1 MSTGKICCLN
11 NIGNFFSRRYHT
23 NEAVKYLESAL
34 EQARAVYVGKPHLK
48 VALTLSNLGV
58 ALKRAEKSEESLPY
72 FQEAK
77 EIMNQILGP
86 DHTHPITSDILN
98 NLGTIYQDLLRP
110 EEALQCYKD
119 VHKMNSTIY
128 GEDGVSDAMATVFS
142 NIACVSEELEDFDQ
156 AKEYYIKAVE
166 IVRKITS
173 TKNTSPGLVSSLY
186 GLSSICEILGEKEES
201 LKHLEEAR
209 EVSKSAGSETLMV
222 ATVLLELGM
231 KYNEHGCVEK
241 GKICLQETKE
251 IAESLAQGDNG
262 SSDSAMDLL
271 ELLKNV

>member
-1 MSTGKICCLN
+1 MHALKQSSLLSTGKICCLN
-11 NIGNFFSRRYHT
+11 NLGNFFSRRYHT

-34 EQARAVYVGKPHLK
+34 EQARAVYVGKPHLT

-119 VHKMNSTIY
+119 VHKMNSIIY

-166 IVRKITS
+166 MDRKITS
-173 TKNTSPGLVSSLY
+173 TKNVFSFLVSSL
-186 GLSSICEILGEKEES
+186 LGEEEES

-231 KYNEHGCVEK
+231 KYNELGYVEK
-241 GKICLQETKE
+241 SKICLQETKE
-251 IAESLAQGDNG
+251 IAESLAQSDG
-262 SSDSAMDLL
+262 SSDSVMELL